1 MKGKTIFYSGIALVA
16 VSIIM
21 AIWGI
26 HMFTYRGDFNNIMS
40 ITGQY
45 SFILCG
51 PFFSYWTCTFNRWIR
66 KNLI

>member
-51 PFFSYWTCTFNRWIR
+51 PFF
-66 KNLI
+66 LIGLALLIVGYVKI